1 MKKNKIFKSLENDI
15 PFVPDYSTIQ
25 DKIQIDQYTKKE
37 LKEKKYI
44 LKFTFVSII
53 TILIFVAAATFGIS
67 YKIKE
72 PKIKYVEQSNVQIF
86 NHDKEFVDNY
96 ENIFVGKVLEEVQ
109 VKQYDG
115 TGMDIPY
122 TFYKVEQIY
131 ILKGNKNYDNN
142 LLCFYGGYKNQ
153 MEIELLKNNDE
164 LVEKEQYYLFFVN
177 INKDNS
183 STRIGLNDYII
194 SNNNQKILLEN
205 YDVDKELIN
214 QNQNVLTI
222 VNRYNNVINK
232 NLANEKLDIKEYK
245 DKKEIYDAFT
255 FVSIIRVRDFVPFNT
270 NGEGIYSEIVSSYYK
285 VEVLKNFKNNVDDIT
300 KNLYC
305 YGTNFWDNV
314 YKDSHCVDVLKNDSV
329 YLLLANEC
337 SDNENNTRI
346 KIGDFVIMSN
356 YQLVELKDYQI
367 EKSYEKQNNIIKEII
382 DEYMK

>member
-44 LKFTFVSII
+44 LKFRFVSII
-53 TILIFVAAATFGIS
+53 TILIFVVAATFGIS

-72 PKIKYVEQSNVQIF
+72 PKIKYVEQSSVQIF

-96 ENIFVGKVLEEVQ
+96 ENIFIGKVLEELQ

-122 TFYKVEQIY
+122 TFFKVEQIY

-222 VNRYNNVINK
+222 VNRYNNIINK

-255 FVSIIRVRDFVPFNT
+255 FVSIIRVRDFVPFNI

-346 KIGDFVIMSN
+346 KIGDFVVMSN

-382 DEYMK
+382 DEYIK

>member
-44 LKFTFVSII
+44 LKFGFVSII
-53 TILIFVAAATFGIS
+53 TIFIFVAAATFGIS

-72 PKIKYVEQSNVQIF
+72 PKIKYVEQSSVLIF

-96 ENIFVGKVLEEVQ
+96 ENIFVGKVLDEVQ

-122 TFYKVEQIY
+122 TFFKVEQIY

-142 LLCFYGGYKNQ
+142 LLCFYGGYKNK

-164 LVEKEQYYLFFVN
+164 IVEKEQYYLFFVN

-205 YDVDKELIN
+205 YDENKELIN

-222 VNRYNNVINK
+222 VNRYNNIINK

-255 FVSIIRVRDFVPFNT
+255 FVSIIRVRDFVPFNA

-285 VEVLKNFKNNVDDIT
+285 VEVLKNFKNNVDDIM

-305 YGTNFWDNV
+305 YGTNFWDDV
-314 YKDSHCVDVLKNDSV
+314 YKDSHCVDVLKKDSV

-346 KIGDFVIMSN
+346 KIGDFVVMSN